1 MIETVVGPVTLNAL
15 RDTLRT
21 MPPGCVVEVG
31 VWKGGS
37 AWYLLEVCRE
47 QGRELFLYDTFTGMP
62 FADPDDSHGVGDFN
76 GTSAEEV
83 QAIMPDA
90 HVIAGIFP
98 DTLVEMPPIAFAHVD
113 CDQYRSVKSC
123 IDVLSPL
130 MVAGGMMW
138 FDDYACTNGCTKAV
152 HEAYGEGNF
161 ERIVDKAQVRF

>member
-1 MIETVVGPVTLNAL
+1 MIETVVGPVTLAAL
-15 RDTLRT
+15 KAELRT
-21 MPPGCVVEVG
+21 CPPGCVVEVG

-37 AWYLLEVCRE
+37 AWHLLEVCRE
-47 QGRELFLYDTFTGMP
+47 QGRALFLYDTFTGMP
-62 FADPDDSHGVGDFN
+62 FSDPEDNHGVGDFH

-83 QAIMPDA
+83 SRLMPDA

-130 MVAGGMMW
+130 MVKGGVMW
-138 FDDYACTNGCTKAV
+138 FDDFNCTRGCTRAV
-152 HEAYGEGNF
+152 HEAYGDAF
-161 ERIVDKAQVRF
+161 ELIADKAVVRF